1 MPEPYFDEKADNL
14 RQFKRGDIPRRPTPV
29 RPEISYILYYVIGP
43 TSSFFRFYPRSAR
56 KGRQGGYFTRV
67 DLLAASY
74 YNKTQNEAKD
84 RVLSMKKN
92 QIRYRFI
99 RRFLPFLLAGL
110 LLLTGS
116 GCAPDSAEHTESAY
130 IMNTLVRITLPED
143 TPAAAYQA
151 AFAEMARLEGL
162 FSAQRPD
169 SEIAKLNQARALS
182 PLDPDTL
189 DLLSVSL
196 DYIRLTGGAF
206 NPCMGALTE
215 LWGISGETP
224 QVPGADEIDQALALC
239 DPQALSLDGQGAA
252 FQAAGVKLDLGAIAK
267 GYAADRAARVLR
279 EQGITRGV
287 ISMGGNVVVLGE
299 KQTDTPWRVGI
310 RDPLGSADEIV
321 GYLQASDLSVV
332 TSGGYERY
340 FEQDGVRYHHILD
353 PATGYPADAGLIS
366 VTVVTAD
373 GTLADMLSTAVFVL
387 GARQAETLIGQLD
400 EPVQLI
406 LIDKQKRVTSL
417 GDELCPFT
425 FTAAGGGYRYE
436 G

>member
-1 MPEPYFDEKADNL
+1 MA
-14 RQFKRGDIPRRPTPV
+14 
-29 RPEISYILYYVIGP
+29 
-43 TSSFFRFYPRSAR
+43 
-56 KGRQGGYFTRV
+56 RV

-92 QIRYRFI
+92 QIKYRFI
-99 RRFLPFLLAGL
+99 RRFLPFLLAG

-130 IMNTLVRITLPED
+130 IMNTLVRITLPAD
-143 TPAAAYQA
+143 TPAAAYQTV
-151 AFAEMARLEGL
+151 FAEMARLEEL
-162 FSAQRPD
+162 FSAQRAD
-169 SEIAKLNQARALS
+169 SEIARLNQARALS

-189 DLLSVSL
+189 DLLSASL
-196 DYIRLTGGAF
+196 DYTRLTGGAF

-239 DPQALSLDGQGAA
+239 DPQALFLDGQGAA

-279 EQGITRGV
+279 EQGVTRGV

-299 KQTDTPWRVGI
+299 KQTGTPWRVGI

-321 GYLQASDLSVV
+321 GYLQASDLSIV

-406 LIDKQKRVTSL
+406 LIDKQKRITSL

-425 FTAAGGGYRYE
+425 FTAAGGGYHYE